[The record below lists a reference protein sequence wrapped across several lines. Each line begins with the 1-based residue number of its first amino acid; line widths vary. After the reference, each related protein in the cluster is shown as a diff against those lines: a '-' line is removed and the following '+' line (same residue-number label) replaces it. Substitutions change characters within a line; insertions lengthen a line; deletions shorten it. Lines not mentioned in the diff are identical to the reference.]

1 VAGHD
6 GGGRVGRVGDEA
18 VKSAR
23 RVDKVSFIQ
32 WEESRTGGSLRVQR
46 VGHLDT
52 NHVHLVDGQLESVG
66 LDISVEILILVD
78 V

>member
-6 GGGRVGRVGDEA
+6 RGGRIGRVGDEA
-18 VKSAR
+18 TKSAR
-23 RVDKVSFIQ
+23 RVDKVSFIR
-32 WEESRTGGSLRVQR
+32 WKESRDGGLRVQR